1 MWNVLIDSLPNEWKG
16 YPIDAD
22 FRTGIMISQCLAD
35 DELSEFERFYTAVDL
50 LFPGE
55 KPENND
61 AAEALKWF
69 MNEYHHDNPSDEKS
83 DVQVMD
89 FDIDQ
94 WRIYSAFLNQYR
106 IDLATAQMHWFV
118 FMGLM
123 SNLNECAF
131 TGVMQIRQKK
141 ITAKMSAE
149 EKKSI
154 KQAKKIF
161 AIKPYKEER
170 LSIKEQQAVDE
181 FLKYANIER
190 KEEKNG

>member
-1 MWNVLIDSLPNEWKG
+1 MWNVLIDPLPEEWNG
-16 YPIDAD
+16 FLIDSD

-35 DELSEFERFYTAVDL
+35 ESLSDLERFYTAVDL
-50 LFPGE
+50 LFPEE
-55 KPENND
+55 KPANED

-83 DVQVMD
+83 EVQVMD

-94 WRIYSAFLNQYR
+94 FRIYSAFLNQYR
-106 IDLATAQMHWFV
+106 IDLSTATMHWFI
-118 FMGLM
+118 FMGLLA
-123 SNLNECAF
+123 NLNECTF

-141 ITAKMSAE
+141 ITARMSSE

-154 KQAKKIF
+154 KQAKKVF
-161 AIKPYKEER
+161 AIKPQREEH

-181 FLKYANIER
+181 FLKYANIN
-190 KEEKNG
+190 K